1 MNYELQHHLRTLANG
16 YNAAVGLKRIE
27 TKNTAVNVTLSH
39 EVALYYLKAE
49 SKPYDHTVRAAYAAL
64 NLEVQRQFD
73 YLSAFGYQLIPTN
86 AAETYS
92 HVDTMALDIADKRL
106 RVWDGGV
113 PEHGLIDRAQNMKFR
128 FVHDIFGHVMTGA
141 QFGHVGEEMAY
152 RCHYQMFDYDAR
164 LALATETRGQNCA
177 LHFGPDGDPD
187 LSAPGF
193 NAKFHPQKAFIMS
206 PALRAI

>member
-1 MNYELQHHLRTLANG
+1 MNYELQHQLRTLANG

-27 TKNTAVNVTLSH
+27 TKNTAVDVILSR
-39 EVALYYLKAE
+39 EVALCYLKAKDQ
-49 SKPYDHTVRAAYAAL
+49 SDNYGVRMAYADF
-64 NLEVQRQFD
+64 NFEVSRQFE

-106 RVWDGGV
+106 KVWTGGI
-113 PEHGLIDRAQNMKFR
+113 PEHGLISAEQNMKFR

-141 QFGHVGEEMAY
+141 HFGHVGEEMAY
-152 RCHYQMFDYDAR
+152 RCHYQMFDYIAR
-164 LALATETRGQNCA
+164 KALATETRGQNCA
-177 LHFGPDGDPD
+177 LHFGPEQVDADNY
-187 LSAPGF
+187 GF
-193 NAKFHPQKAFIMS
+193 NATFHPQKAFIMS